1 MSYDDVI
8 QSGDGLEGHEKNF
21 SLNHLTRSNFSVVIK
36 QTLIVLAI
44 PIAQSVIFVL
54 WILFTKKNVV
64 FNFGNKL

>member
-44 PIAQSVIFVL
+44 PIAQSIIFVL
-54 WILFTKKNVV
+54 
-64 FNFGNKL
+64 